1 MHVNRSRIFTRKGK
15 CQSSSSHVLEQ
26 FLVGLVEEK
35 HIGKNTVKGH
45 CFLIIRDLPSTDL
58 LADSQ

>member
-1 MHVNRSRIFTRKGK
+1 M
-15 CQSSSSHVLEQ
+15 
-26 FLVGLVEEK
+26 GLVEEK